1 MVFEV
6 IVPEGAIA
14 VLSQRWA
21 RRGRFGNVTEAL
33 ENLDRNQTLVVA
45 FVAIGFIMFFH
56 GYFVSA
62 SMCVAPRNAD
72 GSGGLLSFSAW

>member
-1 MVFEV
+1 M
-6 IVPEGAIA
+6 PEGAIA

-45 FVAIGFIMFFH
+45 FLTIAFIMYVHFSFM
-56 GYFVSA
+56 GT
-62 SMCVAPRNAD
+62 SMCMAPRNAD